1 MWLSMTLV
9 VGVRVL
15 AGNVHLG
22 LNRTI
27 PDGSVVGT
35 MVGADTIVEFVFGL
49 DASVFAAAVPGLHH
63 VDPSCGRSMLYN
75 RPPIW

>member
-1 MWLSMTLV
+1 MWLSMTQV

-27 PDGSVVGT
+27 PDGSVADT
-35 MVGADTIVEFVFGL
+35 MVGADTIAEFVFRL
-49 DASVFAAAVPGLHH
+49 DASLFAAAVPGLHH